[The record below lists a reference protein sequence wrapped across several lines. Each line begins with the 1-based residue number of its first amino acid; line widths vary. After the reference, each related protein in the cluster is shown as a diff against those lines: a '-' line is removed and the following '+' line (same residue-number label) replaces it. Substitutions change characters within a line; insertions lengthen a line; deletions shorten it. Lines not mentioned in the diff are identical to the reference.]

1 MLSPLF
7 IALAM
12 YSKIPVPQAD
22 WNEKSMKYAM
32 CFFPLVGV
40 ITGLAF
46 MGIFMAC
53 EILAFGEIAKG
64 AMLTVVPVLI
74 TGGIHVDGFIDTADA
89 VSSYA
94 PREKRLEILKDP
106 HVGAF
111 GIIWSIVYFVVYF
124 GFCSEINERNFI
136 IIAIGFVFSRILSGY
151 GAISIPKA
159 RKDGLLVTFADG
171 AKQNIV
177 KLILIALGFIVT
189 GIMAKIN
196 LKLGCFSVAS
206 SLVVYY
212 FYKKFTIKTFGG
224 VTGDLAGFFLQLCEI
239 TILITAVVIDKLV
252 V

>member
-12 YSKIPVPQAD
+12 YSKIPVPQVK
-22 WNEKSMKYAM
+22 WNEKNMKYAM
-32 CFFPLVGV
+32 CFFPVVGM

-46 MGIFMAC
+46 WGIFRIC
-53 EILAFGEIAKG
+53 TILAFGDIAKG

-74 TGGIHVDGFIDTADA
+74 TGGIHVDGFIDTVDA

-94 PREKRLEILKDP
+94 SHEKRLEILKDP

-111 GIIWSIVYFVVYF
+111 GIIWTVVYFIIYF
-124 GFCSEINERNFI
+124 GFCSEINEKTVI
-136 IIAIGFVFSRILSGY
+136 IISIGFVFSRILSGY

-171 AKQNIV
+171 AKQNVVKIV
-177 KLILIALGFIVT
+177 LVVLGFIVA

-196 LKLGCFSVAS
+196 FILGCLSVAS
-206 SLVVYY
+206 ALVVYY
-212 FYKKFTIKTFGG
+212 FYKKFAIKTFGG

-239 TILITAVVIDKLV
+239 TILITAVIIEKLV

>member
-12 YSKIPVPQAD
+12 YSKIPVPQVKWD
-22 WNEKSMKYAM
+22 EKNMKYAM
-32 CFFPLVGV
+32 CFFPLVGA
-40 ITGLAF
+40 IIGLAF
-46 MGIFMAC
+46 VGIFRVC
-53 EILAFGEIAKG
+53 TILAFGDIAKG
-64 AMLTVVPVLI
+64 VMLTVVPVLI

-111 GIIWSIVYFVVYF
+111 GIIWTIVYFIIYF
-124 GFCSEINERNFI
+124 GFCSEINEKTVI
-136 IIAIGFVFSRILSGY
+136 IIAMGFIFSRILSGY

-159 RKDGLLVTFADG
+159 RNDGLLVTFADG
-171 AKQNIV
+171 AKQNV
-177 KLILIALGFIVT
+177 VQTILIALGFVVA

-196 LKLGCFSVAS
+196 FLLGCLTVAS
-206 SLVVYY
+206 ALMVYY
-212 FYKKFTIKTFGG
+212 LYKKFAIKTFGG

-239 TILITAVVIDKLV
+239 TILITTAVIEKMV

>member
-7 IALAM
+7 IAFAM
-12 YSKIPVPQAD
+12 YSKIPVPQVN
-22 WNEKSMKYAM
+22 WNEKNMKYAM
-32 CFFPLVGV
+32 CFFPLVGA
-40 ITGLAF
+40 IIGLVF
-46 MGIFMAC
+46 VGIFMFSTAF
-53 EILAFGEIAKG
+53 AFGNIVKG
-64 AMLTVVPVLI
+64 AMLTAVPVLV

-94 PREKRLEILKDP
+94 SNEKRLEILKDP

-111 GIIWSIVYFVVYF
+111 GIIWIIVYFIIYF
-124 GFCSEINERNFI
+124 GFCSEINERNIVI
-136 IIAIGFVFSRILSGY
+136 ISIGFVLSRILSGY

-171 AKQNIV
+171 AKQNVV
-177 KLILIALGFIVT
+177 KSILIVLGFVVA

-196 LKLGCFSVAS
+196 FILGSLCVAS
-206 SLVVYY
+206 ALTVYHL
-212 FYKKFTIKTFGG
+212 YKKFAIKIFGG

-239 TILITAVVIDKLV
+239 AILITSVVIENLV

>member
-12 YSKIPVPQAD
+12 YSKIPVPQAE
-22 WNEKSMKYAM
+22 WNEKNMKYAM
-32 CFFPLVGV
+32 CFFPLVGA
-40 ITGLAF
+40 IIGMAF
-46 MGIFMAC
+46 VGVFRVC
-53 EILAFGEIAKG
+53 TILAFGNIAKG

-94 PREKRLEILKDP
+94 SCEKRLEILKDP

-111 GIIWSIVYFVVYF
+111 GIIWTIVYFISYF
-124 GFCSEINERNFI
+124 GFCSEINESNVV
-136 IIAIGFVFSRILSGY
+136 IIAIGFICSRILSGY

-159 RKDGLLVTFADG
+159 KKDGLLVTFADG
-171 AKQNIV
+171 AKQNV
-177 KLILIALGFIVT
+177 VQVILITFGFLVA
-189 GIMAKIN
+189 GIMVKIN
-196 LKLGCFSVAS
+196 FILGCISVAS
-206 SLVVYY
+206 ALVVYY
-212 FYKKFTIKTFGG
+212 FYKKFAIKTFGG

-239 TILITAVVIDKLV
+239 TILITTVIIDKLV